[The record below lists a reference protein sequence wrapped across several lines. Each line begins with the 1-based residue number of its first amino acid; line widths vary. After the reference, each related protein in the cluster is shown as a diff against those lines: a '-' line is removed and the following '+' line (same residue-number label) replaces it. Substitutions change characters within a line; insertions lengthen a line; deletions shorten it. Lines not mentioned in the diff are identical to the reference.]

1 MVFFRKAVTAVLPPL
16 KAMEENTGD
25 GRLNN
30 FIEMFNVSL
39 FVTCM
44 YLNQYWFYSLGQ
56 NCLDEIENLISAK
69 KALPSPQK
77 KFLARFIIYIGGGL
91 RGRIWN
97 LKNDHFV
104 KLLDF
109 KLLS

>member
-1 MVFFRKAVTAVLPPL
+1 MVFFRIAVTAVLPPL

-44 YLNQYWFYSLGQ
+44 YLNQYWSYSLGQ

-69 KALPSPQK
+69 KAPPPK
-77 KFLARFIIYIGGGL
+77 KKKNLGQIHHLYRGCVKGENLEFEKWPL
-91 RGRIWN
+91 REVTG
-97 LKNDHFV
+97 F
-104 KLLDF
+104 
-109 KLLS
+109 

>member
-16 KAMEENTGD
+16 KAMKENTGD

-44 YLNQYWFYSLGQ
+44 YLNQY
-56 NCLDEIENLISAK
+56 
-69 KALPSPQK
+69 
-77 KFLARFIIYIGGGL
+77 
-91 RGRIWN
+91 
-97 LKNDHFV
+97 
-104 KLLDF
+104 
-109 KLLS
+109 

>member
-44 YLNQYWFYSLGQ
+44 YLNQYWSYSLGQ

-69 KALPSPQK
+69 KAPPPK
-77 KFLARFIIYIGGGL
+77 KKKKKSWPDSSFI
-91 RGRIWN
+91 
-97 LKNDHFV
+97 
-104 KLLDF
+104 
-109 KLLS
+109 

>member
-44 YLNQYWFYSLGQ
+44 YLNQYWSYSLGQ

-69 KALPSPQK
+69 
-77 KFLARFIIYIGGGL
+77 
-91 RGRIWN
+91 
-97 LKNDHFV
+97 
-104 KLLDF
+104 
-109 KLLS
+109 